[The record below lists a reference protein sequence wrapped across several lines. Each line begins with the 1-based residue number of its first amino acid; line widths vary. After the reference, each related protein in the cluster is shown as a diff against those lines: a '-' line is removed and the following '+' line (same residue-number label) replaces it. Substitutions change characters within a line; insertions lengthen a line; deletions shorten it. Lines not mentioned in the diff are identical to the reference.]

1 MQHTHLYINGAH
13 KSATSNETFTS
24 INPATGQSLA
34 TIDRASQADVDA
46 AVVSSQAGFAIWS
59 AMMPVERARI
69 LQKAAQILRERNDA
83 LAELEVLDTGK
94 PLQEANCVDIASGA
108 DVIEY
113 YAGLIS
119 GMQGTQQDLGK
130 DAFFMSRREPLG
142 VCAGIGAWN
151 YPIQIACW
159 KSGPCLAA
167 GNAMIF
173 KPSEETPLSVMKLAE
188 IFTEA
193 GLPDGVFNVVQ
204 GDYRVGQMLTAHK
217 DIVKVSFTGESGTGK
232 KIMVDSA
239 SNLKQV
245 TMELGGKSP
254 MLVFDDAKLDNA
266 VAGAMLANFYTQG
279 EVCTNGT
286 RVFVQAGVYDE
297 FIAKVVQRANT
308 IKLGD
313 PLDLD
318 TQMGALISADGYF
331 VEPTVFTDCTDDMV
345 HVKEEIFGPVMSILK
360 FTDED
365 EVIARANDSDYGLAA
380 GVFSQDISRAHRV
393 INQMQAGICWINS
406 WGDSPAEMPV
416 GGYKQSGIGRENH
429 KMMLD
434 HYQQTK
440 NLLVSYTETKR
451 LEYRIFQ
458 GQGSWMPEDA
468 VLIRNRSYQEL
479 SGCHLA
485 VPLMVQ
491 PQEAIVVIVGW
502 LQDTECVSPNPFVP
516 KGKVVLTARARLTQK
531 RGAIGPKD
539 AENGQ
544 LESMARVDVARIDKQ
559 TSINLAPHYLE
570 LINADPIVEN
580 VFLLEPPSTNNGPHL
595 AYAIQW
601 LLFFGVGIIGYPLF
615 LRRQAIHG
623 ENESLDN

>member
-1 MQHTHLYINGAH
+1 MQHTQLYINGAH
-13 KSATSNETFTS
+13 RPATSGETFTS
-24 INPATGQSLA
+24 TNPATAQALA
-34 TIDRASQADVDA
+34 TIDQASQADVDA
-46 AVVSSQAGFAIWS
+46 AVAAAQTGFVVWS
-59 AMMPVERARI
+59 NMMPVERARI
-69 LQKAAQILRERNDA
+69 LQTAVQILRERNDE

-159 KSGPCLAA
+159 KAGPCLAA
-167 GNAMIF
+167 GNAMVF

-193 GLPDGVFNVVQ
+193 GMPDGVFNVVQ

-217 DIVKVSFTGESGTGK
+217 GISKVSFTGESGTGK
-232 KIMVDSA
+232 KIMADSA
-239 SNLKQV
+239 CNLKQV

-297 FIAKVVQRANT
+297 FVAKVKARAES
-308 IKLGD
+308 IVLGD

-318 TQMGALISADGYF
+318 TQMGSLISAQHLAKVLGYIEGAKQTSARLVCGGQRHNSATTKHGYF
-331 VEPTVFTDCTDDMV
+331 VEPTVFADCTDDMT

-365 EVIARANDSDYGLAA
+365 EVIARANATDYGLAA
-380 GVFSQDISRAHRV
+380 GVFSQDISRGHRV

-416 GGYKQSGIGRENH
+416 GGYKQSGVGRENGPETLH
-429 KMMLD
+429 HYTQVKSVFVRLD
-434 HYQQTK
+434 
-440 NLLVSYTETKR
+440 
-451 LEYRIFQ
+451 
-458 GQGSWMPEDA
+458 D
-468 VLIRNRSYQEL
+468 
-479 SGCHLA
+479 
-485 VPLMVQ
+485 
-491 PQEAIVVIVGW
+491 
-502 LQDTECVSPNPFVP
+502 
-516 KGKVVLTARARLTQK
+516 
-531 RGAIGPKD
+531 
-539 AENGQ
+539 
-544 LESMARVDVARIDKQ
+544 LES
-559 TSINLAPHYLE
+559 PY
-570 LINADPIVEN
+570 
-580 VFLLEPPSTNNGPHL
+580 
-595 AYAIQW
+595 
-601 LLFFGVGIIGYPLF
+601 
-615 LRRQAIHG
+615 
-623 ENESLDN
+623 

>member
-1 MQHTHLYINGAH
+1 MQHTQLYINGAH
-13 KSATSNETFTS
+13 RPATSGETFTS
-24 INPATGQSLA
+24 TNPATAQALA
-34 TIDRASQADVDA
+34 TIDQASQADVDA
-46 AVVSSQAGFAIWS
+46 AVAAAQTGFVVWS
-59 AMMPVERARI
+59 NMMPVERARI
-69 LQKAAQILRERNDA
+69 LQTAVQILRERNDE

-159 KSGPCLAA
+159 KAGPCLAA
-167 GNAMIF
+167 GNAMVF

-193 GLPDGVFNVVQ
+193 GMPDGVFNVVQ

-217 DIVKVSFTGESGTGK
+217 GISKVSFTGESGTGK
-232 KIMVDSA
+232 KIMADSA
-239 SNLKQV
+239 CNLKQV

-297 FIAKVVQRANT
+297 FVAKVKARAES
-308 IKLGD
+308 IVLGD

-318 TQMGALISADGYF
+318 TQMGSLISAQHLAKVLGYIEGAKQTSARLVCGGQRHNSATTKHGYF
-331 VEPTVFTDCTDDMV
+331 VEPTVFADCTDDMT

-365 EVIARANDSDYGLAA
+365 EVIARANATDYGLAA

-416 GGYKQSGIGRENH
+416 GGYKQSGVGRENGPETLH
-429 KMMLD
+429 HYTQVKSVFVRLD
-434 HYQQTK
+434 
-440 NLLVSYTETKR
+440 
-451 LEYRIFQ
+451 
-458 GQGSWMPEDA
+458 D
-468 VLIRNRSYQEL
+468 
-479 SGCHLA
+479 
-485 VPLMVQ
+485 
-491 PQEAIVVIVGW
+491 
-502 LQDTECVSPNPFVP
+502 
-516 KGKVVLTARARLTQK
+516 
-531 RGAIGPKD
+531 
-539 AENGQ
+539 
-544 LESMARVDVARIDKQ
+544 LES
-559 TSINLAPHYLE
+559 PY
-570 LINADPIVEN
+570 
-580 VFLLEPPSTNNGPHL
+580 
-595 AYAIQW
+595 
-601 LLFFGVGIIGYPLF
+601 
-615 LRRQAIHG
+615 
-623 ENESLDN
+623 